1 MRGRNNW
8 LLILL
13 ILLTAAGV
21 PAASGYT
28 KSPELRFD
36 LYHDYLIVVR
46 GSAGPVKGLNFLLDT
61 GANPTILDRQLARSL
76 HLDELPGLLAGVNGT
91 VAAGKAIV
99 PSLQLG
105 PMRRDNLPV
114 VVEDLSFFYKAIPVH
129 IDAVIGLDV
138 VGQSPFEIDYGARE
152 IHFGPIPSLKN
163 ALRLQMKRGLPLVDV
178 QLDQT
183 SAQMVLDTGASSL
196 ILFAPRTPSVAS
208 PVRISAVQQSSHTM
222 GEFAGKTVWLHSLRL
237 GQAEFRREPAVLVQS
252 RPETADDFDGLVSP
266 ALLGITKI
274 AIDLDQGVFAF
285 NR

>member
-8 LLILL
+8 LLVFL
-13 ILLTAAGV
+13 ILLTVAGV

-36 LYHDYLIVVR
+36 LYRDYLIVVQ

-61 GANPTILDRQLARSL
+61 GASPTILDRQVARSL

-99 PSLQLG
+99 PSLQVG

-114 VVEDLSFFYKAIPVH
+114 VVEDLSFFHKALPVH
-129 IDAVIGLDV
+129 IDAVVGLDV
-138 VGQSPFEIDYGARE
+138 IGQSPFEIDYGGRE

-163 ALRLQMKRGLPLVDV
+163 ALRLEMKRGLPLVEV
-178 QLDQT
+178 QLNEI
-183 SAQMVLDTGASSL
+183 SSRLVLDTGASSL
-196 ILFAPRTPSVAS
+196 ILFEPRTPSAS
-208 PVRISAVQQSSHTM
+208 PVRISAVQSSSNTM
-222 GEFAGKTVWLHSLRL
+222 GEFAGKTQWLHSLRM
-237 GQAEFRREPAVLVQS
+237 GQVDFSREPAVLVRG
-252 RPETADDFDGLVSP
+252 RPETGDDFDGLVSP

-274 AIDLDQGVFAF
+274 AIDLDQGVFSF
-285 NR
+285 SR

>member
-8 LLILL
+8 LLVFL
-13 ILLTAAGV
+13 ILLTVAGV

-36 LYHDYLIVVR
+36 LYRDYLIVVQ

-61 GANPTILDRQLARSL
+61 GASPTILDRQVARSL

-99 PSLQLG
+99 PSLQVG

-114 VVEDLSFFYKAIPVH
+114 VVEDLSFFHKALPVH
-129 IDAVIGLDV
+129 IDAVVGLDV
-138 VGQSPFEIDYGARE
+138 IGQSPFEIDYGGRE

-163 ALRLQMKRGLPLVDV
+163 ALRLEMKRGLPLVEV
-178 QLDQT
+178 QLNEI
-183 SAQMVLDTGASSL
+183 SSRLVLDTGASSL
-196 ILFAPRTPSVAS
+196 ILFEPRTASAS
-208 PVRISAVQQSSHTM
+208 PVRISAVQSSSNTM
-222 GEFAGKTVWLHSLRL
+222 GEFAGKTQWLHSLRM
-237 GQAEFRREPAVLVQS
+237 GQVDFSRQPAVLVRG
-252 RPETADDFDGLVSP
+252 RPETGDDFDGLVSP

-274 AIDLDQGVFAF
+274 AIDLDQGVFSF
-285 NR
+285 SR

>member
-8 LLILL
+8 LLVFL
-13 ILLTAAGV
+13 ILLTVAGV

-36 LYHDYLIVVR
+36 LYRDYLIVVQ

-61 GANPTILDRQLARSL
+61 GASPTILDRQVARSL

-99 PSLQLG
+99 PSLQVG

-114 VVEDLSFFYKAIPVH
+114 VVEDLSFFHKALPVH
-129 IDAVIGLDV
+129 IDAVVGLDV
-138 VGQSPFEIDYGARE
+138 IGQSPFEIDYGGRE

-163 ALRLQMKRGLPLVDV
+163 ALRLEMKRGLPLVEV
-178 QLDQT
+178 QLNEI
-183 SAQMVLDTGASSL
+183 SSRLVLDTGASSL
-196 ILFAPRTPSVAS
+196 ILFEPRTASAS
-208 PVRISAVQQSSHTM
+208 PVRISAVQSSSNTM
-222 GEFAGKTVWLHSLRL
+222 GEFAGKTQWLHSLRM
-237 GQAEFRREPAVLVQS
+237 GQVDFSREPAVLVRG
-252 RPETADDFDGLVSP
+252 RPETGDDFDGLVSP

-274 AIDLDQGVFAF
+274 AIDLDQGVFSF
-285 NR
+285 SR

>member
-8 LLILL
+8 LLVLL
-13 ILLTAAGV
+13 ILLAVAGV

-61 GANPTILDRQLARSL
+61 GASPTILDRQLARSL

-91 VAAGKAIV
+91 VAAGRAIV

-114 VVEDLSFFYKAIPVH
+114 VVEDLSFFYKALPVH

-138 VGQSPFEIDYGARE
+138 VGQSAFEIDYGARE

-163 ALRLQMKRGLPLVDV
+163 ALPLQMKRGLPLVDV

-196 ILFAPRTPSVAS
+196 ILFAPRTPSVGS
-208 PVRISAVQQSSHTM
+208 PVRISAVQQSSHAM
-222 GEFAGKTVWLHSLRL
+222 GEFAGKTVSLHSLRL
-237 GQAEFRREPAVLVQS
+237 GQAEFRREPAVLVRS

-266 ALLGITKI
+266 SLLGITKI

-285 NR
+285 SR